1 VTPRRVVLWGFMASG
16 KTAVGAALARRLAWE
31 HLDLDAE
38 VVRRAGCSIAELF
51 RTRGEPE
58 FRRLEAEATAAV
70 IDREEVVLSPGG
82 GWITN
87 PDLPR
92 LLPAG
97 HHVERLEVV
106 LDVHTEARPL
116 LPLHRGGDVARGL
129 REVANV
135 THRRRDAVAGG
146 EEAAN
151 GLRLG
156 GRFHHHEAIPRRGA
170 GRTCLLLSRSGHLV
184 PVK

>member
-58 FRRLEAEATAAV
+58 FRRLEAEATAEV
-70 IDREEVVLSPGG
+70 VDREEVVLSPGG

-97 HHVERLEVV
+97 TLTVWLRVRPESVLERLRRDRSGVE
-106 LDVHTEARPL
+106 RPL
-116 LPLHRGGDVARGL
+116 LSAPDPGAVVRDLLAAREPLYRAADLAI
-129 REVANV
+129 E
-135 THRRRDAVAGG
+135 TDDAPV
-146 EEAAN
+146 
-151 GLRLG
+151 
-156 GRFHHHEAIPRRGA
+156 EAIVDRLEAEVRG
-170 GRTCLLLSRSGHLV
+170 RSH
-184 PVK
+184 PV